1 MYYALPLRSVI
12 KFCGPDG
19 FKFLNNL
26 STNKIQTG
34 QLIYTYFL
42 NNQGRYLYDGFLYM
56 QDAENIYLDMS
67 AHIIEHFLE
76 YIQLRKLRSKFDIIE
91 LKDHQVI
98 YSEDQIIDDKLIF
111 ASRDPRDQRMGYRA
125 ISPRPLG
132 AKNEDLYQEN
142 RFRYVVIEG
151 CYDMIYE
158 KSIPIEYNAEE
169 QKVLSFDKGCYVGQE
184 VMSRAK
190 YQGVV
195 RKKVFLLKMISS
207 DALETIEQGEIVKD
221 ESGDKLGVVCSHR
234 LGHVLALL
242 NKDKMSLVE
251 QKEKQVYVGSYSFIC
266 VPNPLG

>member
-1 MYYALPLRSVI
+1 MYYALKSRSVI

-67 AHIIEHFLE
+67 SRRVDDFLK
-76 YIQLRKLRSKFDIIE
+76 YIQLRKLRSKFDIVG

-98 YSEDQIIDDKLIF
+98 YSEDKIIDNNLIF
-111 ASRDPRDQRMGYRA
+111 ISPDPRDMRMGYRG
-125 ISPRPLG
+125 ISSVPLG
-132 AKNEDLYQEN
+132 VDNEDLYQEN
-142 RFRYVVIEG
+142 RFKHVVIEG

-158 KSIPIEYNAEE
+158 KSIPIEYNAE
-169 QKVLSFDKGCYVGQE
+169 QQNALSFDKGCYVGQE
-184 VMSRAK
+184 VISRAK

-195 RKKVFLLKMISS
+195 RKKVFLLRNVT
-207 DALETIEQGEIVKD
+207 DATLSGIQQGDVVTD
-221 ESGDKLGVVCSHR
+221 ENGEKLGSICSYHGNN
-234 LGHVLALL
+234 LLALL
-242 NKDKMSLVE
+242 YQDKINTCE
-251 QKEKQVYVGSYSFIC
+251 QKERRVFVGSRLFVVC
-266 VPNPLG
+266 ADNA

>member
-1 MYYALPLRSVI
+1 MYYAMSSRSVI
-12 KFCGPDG
+12 KLCGPDG

-67 AHIIEHFLE
+67 AHIIEHFLK
-76 YIQLRKLRSKFDIIE
+76 YIALRKLRSKFDIIE
-91 LKDHQVI
+91 LKDHQVV
-98 YSEDQIIDDKLIF
+98 YSEDQIIDDNLIF
-111 ASRDPRDQRMGYRA
+111 ARRDPRDQRMGYRA
-125 ISPRPLG
+125 ISPSPSG
-132 AKNEDLYQEN
+132 TKNEDLYQDN

-169 QKVLSFDKGCYVGQE
+169 QNALSFDKGCYVGQE
-184 VMSRAK
+184 VISRAK

-195 RKKVFLLKMISS
+195 RKKVFLLKTVSGDMREF
-207 DALETIEQGEIVKD
+207 LEQGEVVMD

-234 LGHVLALL
+234 GMNVLALL
-242 NKDKMSLVE
+242 NKDKMHLVE
-251 QKEKQVYVGSYSFIC
+251 QKEKRVYIGSYSFIC
-266 VPNPLG
+266 V